1 MAEKVLDVV
10 CRMLVDPDT
19 APAAT
24 TYQAQAHYFCGPAC
38 QVAFEE
44 NPEQYLQEASAHH
57 ADERLDPVSE
67 EARNPWGWPNRA

>member
-1 MAEKVLDVV
+1 MAETMLDVV

-24 TYQAQAHYFCGPAC
+24 TYHAHAYYFCGPAC

-44 NPEQYLQEASAHH
+44 NPKQYLQEASADH
-57 ADERLDPVSE
+57 AGERLDPISE
-67 EARNPWGWPNRA
+67 ATRNPSLRPKRS